1 MNVAVQERTQLN
13 PKHLLRVMALMAVAV
28 LVTLFTFGQAHAVD
42 MLAGQSGTVNDTFGA
57 NSTVAKWIILA
68 EVIIGVASYIKTKTC
83 CCCLV
88 SLSWLYSPL
97 LASSWPHN
105 IG

>member
-13 PKHLLRVMALMAVAV
+13 PKNLLRVMALMAVAV
-28 LVTLFTFGQAHAVD
+28 LVTLFTLGQAHAVD

-68 EVIIGVASYIKTKTC
+68 EVIIGVASYIKTKN
-83 CCCLV
+83 
-88 SLSWLYSPL
+88 L
-97 LASSWPHN
+97 LLLFGVIIVVVFTTVGFQLAA
-105 IG
+105 

>member
-13 PKHLLRVMALMAVAV
+13 PKHLVRVMALMAVAV
-28 LVTLFTFGQAHAVD
+28 LVTLLTFGQAHAVD

-68 EVIIGVASYIKTKTC
+68 EVIIGVASYIKTKN
-83 CCCLV
+83 
-88 SLSWLYSPL
+88 L
-97 LASSWPHN
+97 LLLFGVIIVVVFTTVGFQLAA
-105 IG
+105 

>member
-1 MNVAVQERTQLN
+1 MNIAVQERTRLN
-13 PKHLLRVMALMAVAV
+13 PKHLLRVMAVAV

-68 EVIIGVASYIKTKTC
+68 EVIIGVASYIKTKN
-83 CCCLV
+83 
-88 SLSWLYSPL
+88 L
-97 LASSWPHN
+97 LLLFGVIIVVVFTTVGFQLAA
-105 IG
+105 

>member
-1 MNVAVQERTQLN
+1 MNVAVQERAQLN

-28 LVTLFTFGQAHAVD
+28 LVTLLTFGQAHAVD

-68 EVIIGVASYIKTKTC
+68 EVIIGVASYIKTKN
-83 CCCLV
+83 
-88 SLSWLYSPL
+88 L
-97 LASSWPHN
+97 LLLFGVIIVVVFTTVGFQLAA
-105 IG
+105 

>member
-1 MNVAVQERTQLN
+1 
-13 PKHLLRVMALMAVAV
+13 MALMAVAV

-68 EVIIGVASYIKTKTC
+68 EVIIGVASYIKTKN
-83 CCCLV
+83 
-88 SLSWLYSPL
+88 L
-97 LASSWPHN
+97 LLLFGVIIVVVFTTVGFQLAA
-105 IG
+105 

>member
-13 PKHLLRVMALMAVAV
+13 PQPLLRVMALMAVAV
-28 LVTLFTFGQAHAVD
+28 LVTLLTFGQAHAVD

-68 EVIIGVASYIKTKTC
+68 EVIIGVASYIKTKN
-83 CCCLV
+83 
-88 SLSWLYSPL
+88 L
-97 LASSWPHN
+97 LLLFGVIIVVVFTTVGFQLAA
-105 IG
+105 

>member
-13 PKHLLRVMALMAVAV
+13 PKRLLRVMALMAVAV
-28 LVTLFTFGQAHAVD
+28 LVTLLTFGQAHAVD

-68 EVIIGVASYIKTKTC
+68 EVIIGVASYIKTKN
-83 CCCLV
+83 
-88 SLSWLYSPL
+88 L
-97 LASSWPHN
+97 LLLFGVIIVVVFTTVGFQLAA
-105 IG
+105 

>member
-1 MNVAVQERTQLN
+1 MNVAVQERTQHN

-28 LVTLFTFGQAHAVD
+28 LVTLLTFGQAHAVD

-68 EVIIGVASYIKTKTC
+68 EVIIGVASYIKTKN
-83 CCCLV
+83 
-88 SLSWLYSPL
+88 L
-97 LASSWPHN
+97 LLLFGVIIVVVFTTVGFQLAA
-105 IG
+105 

>member
-1 MNVAVQERTQLN
+1 MNITVQERIQLN

-28 LVTLFTFGQAHAVD
+28 LITLFTFGQAHAVD

-68 EVIIGVASYIKTKTC
+68 EVIIGVASYIKTKN
-83 CCCLV
+83 
-88 SLSWLYSPL
+88 L
-97 LASSWPHN
+97 LLLFGVIIVVVFTTVGFQLAA
-105 IG
+105 